1 MRAGGVVLVG
11 PAVARLLAKRG
22 SLRIMKRLG
31 AERKYRGCSRARNG
45 AARLKWRPVN
55 VGGVSAIPV
64 SRRWR
69 CLLLR

>member
-1 MRAGGVVLVG
+1 MRAGEVVLVG

-22 SLRIMKRLG
+22 NLRIMKRLG
-31 AERKYRGCSRARNG
+31 AERKYLGMRRARNG

-55 VGGVSAIPV
+55 GGGVSAVPV